1 LCFGFGFGFWEGR
14 ARGAWSRVGA
24 HWRHKLAA
32 QTAKERSLL
41 CLLRARECVCVCVCV
56 CVQARSASASA
67 ARRGA
72 QRWRAGP
79 TSCAMVD
86 PPSQSAAPGA
96 VGSSPSASTLRKST
110 AGGDAAWAP
119 PSLPALGRGV
129 LSASSSAAP
138 VAAGLS
144 WNVAPSVLIRPT
156 TCATPRSAQAPAA
169 AAAASL
175 EAGKYRPTHHPCRHL
190 RSSRALGLS

>member
-1 LCFGFGFGFWEGR
+1 MGFGFGFWFWEGR
-14 ARGAWSRVGA
+14 ARGAWRRVDT
-24 HWRHKLAA
+24 HWRHKLAT

-41 CLLRARECVCVCVCV
+41 CLLRARARVCVCA
-56 CVQARSASASA
+56 QARSASASA
-67 ARRGA
+67 AWRGA
-72 QRWRAGP
+72 QRWRAGK

-110 AGGDAAWAP
+110 AGDDAAWAP
-119 PSLPALGRGV
+119 PSASARGRGV